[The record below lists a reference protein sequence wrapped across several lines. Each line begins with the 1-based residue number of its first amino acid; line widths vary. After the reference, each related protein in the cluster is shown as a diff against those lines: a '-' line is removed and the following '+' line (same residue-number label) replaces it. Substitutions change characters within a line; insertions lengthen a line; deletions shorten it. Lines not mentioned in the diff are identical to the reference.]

1 MVTSAP
7 RLVVPDTLK
16 EVALLIAP
24 PIEEAPVIAKEKPP
38 PLIVEE
44 FVTVEPAI
52 VVLAVN
58 VITPE

>member
-38 PLIVEE
+38 PATVDEV
-44 FVTVEPAI
+44 VTVEPAS
-52 VVLAVN
+52 VVLAAN
-58 VITPE
+58 VTAPV

>member
-38 PLIVEE
+38 PLTVKV
-44 FVTVEPAI
+44 VTVEPAS

-58 VITPE
+58 VIAPE